1 MHDATHI
8 IFTTEELDR
17 LRATLSAAGEVA
29 YDWDLATDTVNWSG
43 DVCKAL
49 GLAHSQQ
56 PILGAA
62 FSAFV
67 AQEDLVAHSNFITR
81 LQAGE
86 AQFECEYRLQF
97 PLR

>member
-8 IFTTEELDR
+8 ISTTEELDR
-17 LRATLSAAGEVA
+17 LRAALSAAGEVA

-81 LQAGE
+81 LQSGE
-86 AQFECEYRLQF
+86 AQFECEYRLQL